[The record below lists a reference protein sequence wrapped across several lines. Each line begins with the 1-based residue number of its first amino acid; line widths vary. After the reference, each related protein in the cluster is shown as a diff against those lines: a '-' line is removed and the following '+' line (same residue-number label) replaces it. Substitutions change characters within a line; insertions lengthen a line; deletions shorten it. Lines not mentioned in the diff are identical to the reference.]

1 MNFVLELVTIAK
13 ALADLTRIRIIA
25 ALRNGELCVCELVDA
40 LEISQSSLSSHL
52 QICRQA
58 GVLAT
63 RKDSRWIYYSLST
76 RYAPLIERI
85 FSELQVDSDEQGRQD
100 ARRLKKRLQM
110 RKGGRCVV
118 GFGQLKREREFADV
132 VA

>member
-1 MNFVLELVTIAK
+1 MLELLAIAK
-13 ALADLTRIRIIA
+13 ALGDPTRVRIVA

-40 LEISQSSLSSHL
+40 LGVSQSSLSSHL

-85 FSELQVDSDEQGRQD
+85 FSELQTVDSEQVRQD

-110 RKGGRCVV
+110 REGGRCVV
-118 GFGQLKREREFADV
+118 GIGQLKRERELTDV
-132 VA
+132 IS